1 MYFTLQIYY
10 YDYLILLEFL
20 LRTLQVI
27 INWKI

>member
-20 LRTLQVI
+20 LQTLQVI